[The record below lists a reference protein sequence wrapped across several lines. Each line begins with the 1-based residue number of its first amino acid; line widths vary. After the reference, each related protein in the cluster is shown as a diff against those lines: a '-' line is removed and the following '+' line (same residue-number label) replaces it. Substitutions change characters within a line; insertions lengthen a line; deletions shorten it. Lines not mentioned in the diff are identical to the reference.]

1 MRVLVT
7 RPPPDALETANMLVA
22 RGHQPIVAPLVSV
35 NYHDGPEIDLSGVQA
50 ILATS
55 ANGVRALSRRLA
67 RRDLPVFAVGP
78 KTAHTATDAGFSRVK
93 SAGGDAKLL
102 AKAVA
107 NWTSPQ
113 QGQLLHVSSVEA
125 EGRLAATL
133 TASGFQV
140 RTEFLYDVS
149 AVIELPVIARDALS
163 RGEVDGVL
171 LFSPRSARIFAEL
184 VSHAGLRDAASNL
197 IGVCISRAA
206 AMNLSSLNMHDVRV
220 AKRPNQGSLL
230 DCLD

>member
-7 RPPPDALETANMLVA
+7 RPQPDALETANMLIA

-55 ANGVRALSRRLA
+55 ANGVRALSRRLV

-78 KTAHTATDAGFSRVK
+78 KTARAATDAGFHRVK
-93 SAGGDAKLL
+93 SADGDAEAL

-107 NWTSPQ
+107 SWTSPQ
-113 QGQLLHVSSVEA
+113 QGQLVHASGVET
-125 EGRLAATL
+125 EGKLAAAL
-133 TASGFQV
+133 VACGFQV

-149 AVIELPVIARDALS
+149 AVVELPVIARDALS
-163 RGEVDGVL
+163 RGEVNGVL

-184 VSHAGLRDAASNL
+184 ISHAGLNDTASSL

-206 AMNLSSLNMHDVRV
+206 ALNIASLNMHDVRV
-220 AKRPNQGSLL
+220 AKRPNQRSLL